1 MVNNI
6 ISATVNGN
14 LNKVRN
20 LISNGVNVNKA
31 DDKGMTSLM
40 WASMKGHAGVVK
52 LLLNN
57 GANVNKA
64 DKYGKTPLLVASY
77 WGHTEVVKLLLEKGA
92 NVNKETRGGGT
103 PLSIA
108 SGSTGDA
115 EVVKLLLEKGAN
127 VNKADKYGSTPL
139 HQASMYGKTE
149 VVKLLLTHPDI
160 KVSLTDYKGRTP
172 LSIAKNE
179 PIKVMLLEKMG
190 SGRPYRNM
198 NTQEKNKFK
207 PILLKR
213 LLINKRNNKYFKDP
227 ITHKNYNMRTLEPKN
242 NSAKTLT
249 RVGLIIDNKNKPI
262 RLMNYDRINNFSRQ
276 AGTDI
281 TAITVGFLNK
291 DWSLIPFTK
300 EELNKV
306 YKDLGR
312 ISVMAKGTRTR
323 KNLSTLRSPTSSNNN
338 KAKAKN
344 RIKSNEK
351 KTETIAKL
359 YRNKREIE
367 KKIRNLM

>member
-1 MVNNI
+1 
-6 ISATVNGN
+6 
-14 LNKVRN
+14 
-20 LISNGVNVNKA
+20 
-31 DDKGMTSLM
+31 
-40 WASMKGHAGVVK
+40 
-52 LLLNN
+52 
-57 GANVNKA
+57 
-64 DKYGKTPLLVASY
+64 
-77 WGHTEVVKLLLEKGA
+77 
-92 NVNKETRGGGT
+92 
-103 PLSIA
+103 
-108 SGSTGDA
+108 
-115 EVVKLLLEKGAN
+115 
-127 VNKADKYGSTPL
+127 
-139 HQASMYGKTE
+139 